1 MNNWLPKSVLCLKS
15 YTKRMFVGDLLAGIT
30 VGLVALPLA
39 MAFAIASG
47 VPPQTGLYCAIV
59 AGFTISALGGSSTQI
74 GGPTG
79 AFVVVVYGIVAK
91 HGVDGLFMCTLMAGI
106 LLLILGATGLGTA
119 VKFIPR
125 PVVVGF
131 TNGIA
136 VIIAST
142 QIKDFFGLKIDKV
155 PGEFAAR
162 ILTYAH
168 NFSSFSPLE
177 TTLAVGALV
186 VIILFMIFVK
196 RIPGYI
202 VALFAGTAAVVI
214 FKLPVATIGTR
225 FGGIPSGLPKLMIP
239 HFRVDLLRPLISPAL
254 TVAMLGA
261 IESLMSAVVSD
272 RMSGDKHNPNVE
284 LVGQGVANILSPL
297 FGGLPATGAIAR
309 TATNIRSGA
318 KTPVAGMIHAL
329 TLLAIVVFAAPLARF
344 IPLSVLAAILLV
356 VSYNMG
362 EWREIPELFKQS
374 KFEIAAWLV
383 TFLLTVFADLTV
395 AVEAGMILAVLV
407 FIRKVTQTTTVS
419 EVTAEYIHEG
429 HVHIL
434 QHKEIPPYVSIFR
447 IHGPFLFGATDKIDA
462 IVSRLPDL
470 PPIIILRLRN
480 MTAIDSTGLQA
491 LENFADRVHESG
503 RQLILCGAREQPS
516 LRMRE
521 AEFHEHVG
529 EENLCGSVAAALERA
544 KILYPEGEKQRPG
557 GTNWGRRSTDHASS
571 STSVSAAAVSS
582 PER

>member
-1 MNNWLPKSVLCLKS
+1 MNNWLPKSVLCLRF
-15 YTKRMFVGDLLAGIT
+15 YTKRMFVADLLAGIT

-47 VPPQTGLYCAIV
+47 VPPQSGLYCAIV
-59 AGFTISALGGSSTQI
+59 AGFAISALGGSSTQI

-79 AFVVVVYGIVAK
+79 AFVVVVFGIVAN
-91 HGVDGLFMCTLMAGI
+91 HGVDGLFMCTLMAGV

-155 PGEFAAR
+155 PGDFASR

-177 TTLAVGALV
+177 TILAVSALV
-186 VIILFMIFVK
+186 LIILFMIFVK
-196 RIPGYI
+196 RVPGYI

-214 FKLPVATIGTR
+214 FKLPVETIGTR
-225 FGGIPSGLPKLMIP
+225 FGGIPSGLPKLIIP
-239 HFRVDLLRPLISPAL
+239 HFRLDLLRPLISPTI

-284 LVGQGVANILSPL
+284 LVGQGIANILSPL

-374 KFEIAAWLV
+374 RFEIVAWLV

-419 EVTAEYIHEG
+419 EVTAEYIREG

-434 QHKEIPPYVSIFR
+434 QDKEIPAYVSIFR
-447 IHGPFLFGATDKIDA
+447 IHGPFLFGATDKLDL
-462 IVSRLPDL
+462 IVNRLPDL

-491 LENFADRVHESG
+491 LENFADRVHETG
-503 RQLILCGAREQPS
+503 RQLVLCGAMEQPEM
-516 LRMRE
+516 RMQE

-529 EENLCGSVAAALERA
+529 EKNICHSVADALDRA
-544 KILYPEGEKQRPG
+544 KSLYPEVEKSFPA
-557 GTNWGRRSTDHASS
+557 GTSRGRRSSDA
-571 STSVSAAAVSS
+571 SAAAPAVAASS
-582 PER
+582 GDKS